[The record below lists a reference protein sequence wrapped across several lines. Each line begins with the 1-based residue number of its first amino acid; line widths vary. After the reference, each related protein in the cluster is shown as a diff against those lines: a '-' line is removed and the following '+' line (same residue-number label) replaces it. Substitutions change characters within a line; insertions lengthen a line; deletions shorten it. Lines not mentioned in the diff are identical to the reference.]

1 MFFYSLSW
9 VYSVFYVSDTFQ
21 VWGYGFHVRQII
33 NIFLIHARFH
43 GVLRFRHEFLQ
54 TAIPRWSTS
63 KFWSRHE
70 LGMSCRLTIHTAC
83 MHDTYQYIHTYIR
96 TQTDRQTDRH
106 TYISYH
112 IISYYNAY
120 DVTIRILDMDTVIQ
134 IHIKCMWKLSHWKP
148 SVA

>member
-1 MFFYSLSW
+1 MFFTVSCQQLPW
-9 VYSVFYVSDTFQ
+9 VCSVFYVSDTFQ
-21 VWGYGFHVRQII
+21 VWGDGSHVRQII

-54 TAIPRWSTS
+54 TAIPWWSTS

-70 LGMSCRLTIHTAC
+70 LGMSLSFDHTYC
-83 MHDTYQYIHTYIR
+83 MHAYIHTCMHTY
-96 TQTDRQTDRH
+96 RH
-106 TYISYH
+106 TYIH
-112 IISYYNAY
+112 IISYYNAYDSY